1 MARPTKDL
9 ESMEFDGW
17 DQLKVLAIWATAE
30 YCAEQLGISAD
41 SLDRR
46 LREKFGHGFAEYK
59 KKVQEPM
66 RINLLKKQYDV
77 AMSGNVSMLIWLGKQ
92 HLGQKDKVE
101 QEVKEVDLVFEA

>member
-30 YCAEQLGISAD
+30 YCSEQLGISAD